1 LSIIGQVATPLTTLL
16 KNEAFSWTQEETKYF
31 EKLKEVMCATHVL
44 ATPDFTKTF
53 IVGCDALSHVIG
65 AFLM

>member
-31 EKLKEVMCATHVL
+31 EKPKEVMYATHII
-44 ATPDFTKTF
+44 AMHEFTKK
-53 IVGCDALSHVIG
+53 IYYGV
-65 AFLM
+65 